1 MELVMSAKAKR
12 GRPSKYSE
20 AIADII
26 CEEIASGRSLLS
38 ITSSKDMP
46 SQSMVYRWLQEH
58 DDFREKYV
66 RARERQADHFADSVH
81 DIANHEEDVA
91 RARLRI
97 DAIKWHTEKLHPR
110 VYGPRSHH
118 TLAGDEEKPIVVEDK
133 SSLDIARRIGY
144 LLSQGA
150 AKKDGNEP
158 AG

>member
-1 MELVMSAKAKR
+1 MPAKAKKV

-20 AIADII
+20 VIADTI

-38 ITSSKDMP
+38 ICSSKDMP

-58 DDFREKYV
+58 DEFREKYV
-66 RARERQADHFADSVH
+66 RARERQADHFADQVH
-81 DIANHEEDVA
+81 EIAQFEEDVN
-91 RARLRI
+91 RARVRI
-97 DAIKWHTEKLHPR
+97 DAIKWHTGKLHPR
-110 VYGPRSHH
+110 TYGDKSHH

-133 SSLDIARRIGY
+133 SSLDVARRIGY

-150 AKKDGNEP
+150 AKKDEDGGEP

>member
-1 MELVMSAKAKR
+1 MPAKAKKV
-12 GRPSKYSE
+12 GRPTKYNE
-20 AIADII
+20 AIADEI
-26 CEEIASGRSLLS
+26 CEELAKGRSLLS
-38 ITSSKDMP
+38 ITQSNDMP
-46 SQSMVYRWLQEH
+46 HPSTIYRWLEAEEE
-58 DDFREKYV
+58 FRDKYV
-66 RARERQADHFADSVH
+66 RARQRQADTMAESVH
-81 DIANHEEDVA
+81 DIANFEEDVQ

-110 VYGPRSHH
+110 VYGTKSHH

-133 SSLDIARRIGY
+133 SSLDVARRIGY